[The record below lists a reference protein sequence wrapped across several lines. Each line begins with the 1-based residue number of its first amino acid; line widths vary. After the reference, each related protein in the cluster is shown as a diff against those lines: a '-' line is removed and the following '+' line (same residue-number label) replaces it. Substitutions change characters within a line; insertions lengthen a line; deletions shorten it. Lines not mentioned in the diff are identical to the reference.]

1 LVVSALVPG
10 TPLERAFA
18 ADMPR
23 FDRVGRERRRPFA
36 AVVLELDGVLARRTT
51 LARSGRA
58 RSGGREHETERLVAC
73 QDTVAALRR
82 WRRGELACAVICR
95 GPDGHRMLR
104 AAGVREVIDVV
115 LDDRTAAELGL
126 RDEAELLRAIVAR
139 VGVHPHDAVLLAA
152 SAHGVDAGR
161 RAGMGLVV
169 GVDRQGDGH
178 GRTLADAG
186 AEHVV
191 HDTFSLRFPRR
202 LSSALASRSALAA
215 WRGARSIAVFLDY
228 DGTLTPIVGDP
239 TAAVLSPAMRATLEA
254 LSERWPVAIL
264 SGRDRDD
271 VEARVGVPDVFYAGA
286 HGLDIAGRGLRR
298 VPPEAEQ
305 AIPEVERAHAWLREL
320 VGGIPGVLLERKR
333 FSLAVHHRNVADP
346 DAVLGIERAVAAVHA
361 RTRLRCRVGKR
372 VLELVPDVEWDKG
385 RALRWMLDV
394 MGMDPR
400 STFPIHV
407 GDDETDEDAFAALA
421 GTGAGI
427 RVGSPVAASL
437 ADWHVRNPDEV
448 GELLEWLEQLP
459 PA

>member
-1 LVVSALVPG
+1 MSALVPG
-10 TPLERAFA
+10 ASFEPALA
-18 ADMPR
+18 ADLPR
-23 FDRVGRERRRPFA
+23 LSRAGRARTRPFA

-51 LARSGRA
+51 IRA
-58 RSGGREHETERLVAC
+58 RPRGSETALEAC
-73 QDTVAALRR
+73 RDTLAALRR
-82 WRRGELACAVICR
+82 WRRGDLACAAICR

-104 AAGVREVIDVV
+104 AAGMREAFDVV
-115 LDDRTAAELGL
+115 LDDRAADELGL
-126 RDEAELLRAIVAR
+126 RDEAEVLRAIVAR
-139 VGVHPHDAVLLAA
+139 MGVHPQDAVLLAA
-152 SAHGVDAGR
+152 SAEVVAAGCR
-161 RAGMGLVV
+161 TGMGLVV

-186 AEHVV
+186 AHRVV
-191 HDTFSLRFPRR
+191 HNTFALRFPRR

-215 WRGARSIAVFLDY
+215 SRGDRSIAVFLDY
-228 DGTLTPIVGDP
+228 DGTLTPIVSDP
-239 TAAVLSPAMRATLEA
+239 AAAVLSPAMRATLEA

-264 SGRDRDD
+264 SGRDRED

-305 AIPEVERAHAWLREL
+305 AIPEVERAHEWLHEL

-333 FSLAVHHRNVADP
+333 FSLAVHHRSVTDP
-346 DAVLGIERAVAAVHA
+346 DAVLAIERAVEAVHA
-361 RTRLRCRVGKR
+361 RTRLRRRVGKR

-394 MGMDPR
+394 MGMDLR
-400 STFPIHV
+400 CTFPIHV

-421 GTGAGI
+421 GMGAGI

-437 ADWHVRNPDEV
+437 ADWYVRDPDEV
-448 GELLEWLEQLP
+448 AELLEWLEQLP